1 MRLASG
7 LAQVVNYMLGIYAEP
22 PFGLHGWTDTYWG
35 KFYIYIYI
43 FIQSVYTY
51 ICICIHTYTHACNR
65 HYSKEGQ
72 QNTQPEQQA
81 LALRIQYARSGVCAS

>member
-35 KFYIYIYI
+35 NFIYIYLYNSCI
-43 FIQSVYTY
+43 HIYVYTHTHMLVTGT
-51 ICICIHTYTHACNR
+51 IVKRDNKKIHSQS
-65 HYSKEGQ
+65 SK
-72 QNTQPEQQA
+72 P
-81 LALRIQYARSGVCAS
+81 

>member
-7 LAQVVNYMLGIYAEP
+7 LAQVVNSMLGIYAEP

-35 KFYIYIYI
+35 KFYIYI
-43 FIQSVYTY
+43 FIQPVYTY
-51 ICICIHTYTHACNR
+51 ICIHTYTHACTR

-72 QNTQPEQQA
+72 QKYTARAASLSIKNTVCQNWGLCL
-81 LALRIQYARSGVCAS
+81 LA

>member
-35 KFYIYIYI
+35 KFYIYI
-43 FIQSVYTY
+43 FIQPMYTY
-51 ICICIHTYTHACNR
+51 ICIHTYTHACNR

-72 QNTQPEQQA
+72 QKNTQPEQQA
-81 LALRIQYARSGVCAS
+81 LALRIQYARIGVCAS